1 MTSETTSPAGFSD
14 DDNMTTSNL
23 TALLANGS
31 TSLINNTLTRQG
43 EANTILAEQ
52 TIKIIYLIIGR
63 FFLRIAGVCVLCATL
78 NDDHAAEA
86 PCGLRG
92 CKN

>member
-1 MTSETTSPAGFSD
+1 
-14 DDNMTTSNL
+14 MTTSNL

-63 FFLRIAGVCVLCATL
+63 FFLRIAGVLCATL
-78 NDDHAAEA
+78 NNDHAVELLRFSRSFICRSS
-86 PCGLRG
+86 PLRG
-92 CKN
+92 GPLRDA